1 MDSFELAK
9 ILLGKKS
16 NEGTNEKAK
25 STVMATGTATSDSS
39 NGKVMVDM
47 GGDTISYDDGQSVE
61 IDTNISVKTGDI
73 VQILLTGAAGTSK
86 YPVVIGVIGRGDEQ
100 NAEIQEA
107 KATADQANSNS
118 EEAKKKAEEA
128 EEKAQTA
135 SENADSAKQSASAA
149 SELATSANTNANDA
163 KVLANSAN
171 TASSQANAKAEQ
183 AETDAANA
191 IKTANA
197 AQNGLADANKDISSL
212 QTSVDTLN
220 GDISDAQKKV
230 KENGDAIAGINQ
242 NLVANY
248 ATKTDVSDT
257 KAAIESDIS
266 TTASGIE
273 ASVKETYASKNDVS
287 EIKGELE
294 NKIQVN
300 ADGIESTSKKVESL
314 ASDTQDISTKLNA
327 ASKTASDAQAQADT
341 AVANAKAA
349 QETADTAVA
358 NAKAADD
365 KAKTAQSQLDAAKQN
380 VASAD
385 ASLKTAKQ
393 NYDSALSTYNSLTSS
408 TTATE
413 DQITSAKK
421 NLDSAQAALNKALA
435 DVLTA
440 NHNVTEA
447 QTAANDA
454 LKNATTAYSNAS
466 TALTNA
472 KTAQDT
478 ADKAVADAAKA
489 NKDLAELT
497 NTVNTQETKITQN
510 SESISSLATRTT
522 TVENKFTGYYT
533 KTEADSKIKQTSDSI
548 TSTVSQTYETKTD
561 ASSKLSSAKSY
572 TDSSSSQ
579 ALKDAKADTD
589 NKLKSYSTTTQMNSA
604 IDQKADSITSTVS
617 QTYET
622 KTDSATKLSSA
633 NSYTDSKIKQTSDS
647 ITQQISSVN
656 NGKNIIQ
663 QINLN
668 SGGLKINVDNLEIG
682 SAISNLVTGTV
693 NEYAINTSSSTSP
706 TSGWSTTQPAW
717 SDGKYIWMRTK
728 TTTKDG
734 TVSYSNPACITGA
747 KGSTGATGAQ
757 GVKGDT
763 GASFKTFTTNYEY
776 GQDDIDKYSASG
788 YSGTWDVN
796 ESTSELRVGDTV
808 QLRCT
813 NSSKSG
819 YCFIIAKVTAI
830 PGDKSITC
838 ASSGLIDKGAS
849 GTSVTVKSTSV
860 TYAVTG
866 SNSQPADSA
875 FTSTTMP
882 SVGVG
887 QYLWSKATT
896 VFSDNKSIT
905 SYSVSRIGTD
915 GKTGSTGASGK
926 TTHFAY
932 STSADG
938 KSNFNTSLFSG
949 ATYIGT
955 YDDTTTADS
964 TDPTKYKWT
973 KLKGDTGATGPQGPK
988 GATGPTGASFK
999 TFTTNY
1005 EYGQDDIDKY
1015 SASGYSGTWDVNE
1028 STSELRVGDTVQLRC
1043 TNSSKSG
1050 YCFIIAKVTAIPDD
1064 KSITCASSGLIDK
1077 GMKGDTGPQG
1087 PQGPTG
1093 PQGPK
1098 GDTGPQG
1105 PQGTSKN
1112 QVVHSMSDPSST
1124 SGYAS
1129 GDIWFNQSTG
1139 GIWQFNESAWAV
1151 HQVGTVSIKD
1161 GAITADK
1168 IVSNAV
1174 TADKIVSGA
1183 VTAVKIA
1190 SDAVTADK
1198 IASGSVTSKKINVS
1212 DLSAISANLGK
1223 VTAGAIETPDNG
1235 KTFTLDAT
1243 NKKFKWN
1250 LPQTKMDENG
1260 TISSTSMNAKGVSY
1274 YSSFG
1279 AGQLYS
1285 HSEYSGY
1292 DTSTLVKADSIAV
1305 THHLTANG
1313 ADTQTI
1319 NAIDDVGFVIGKE
1332 EKDTLKLIFTARE
1345 PNHGGL
1351 TYGGCKVPVVVDGT
1365 VTASGGTSCYLTSL
1379 SALANAGIDTNH
1391 VIVVAMLIHPSGA
1404 THMQSVQ
1411 YMSSNS
1417 TYYALFSG
1425 GITSG
1430 TAVRWMAISYFNE

>member
-128 EEKAQTA
+128 
-135 SENADSAKQSASAA
+135 SENANSAKQSASAA

-171 TASSQANAKAEQ
+171 TASNQANAKAEQ

-191 IKTANA
+191 IKTANT
-197 AQNGLADANKDISSL
+197 AQSGLADANKDISSL
-212 QTSVDTLN
+212 QTSVN
-220 GDISDAQKKV
+220 EMNNDISDAQKKV
-230 KENGDAIAGINQ
+230 KENGDAITGINQ
-242 NLVANY
+242 NLAANY

-266 TTASGIE
+266 TTASSIQ

-300 ADGIESTSKKVESL
+300 ADGIESTSKKVTSL
-314 ASDTQDISTKLNA
+314 ESDTQDISTKLNA

-365 KAKTAQSQLDAAKQN
+365 KAKTAQGQLDTAKQN

-413 DQITSAKK
+413 DQISAAKK

-510 SESISSLATRTT
+510 SETISSLATRTT

-548 TSTVSQTYETKTD
+548 TSEVKKVDQKIDDLQVGGRNLWLKTKDYD
-561 ASSKLSSAKSY
+561 ASAYTGWVDNNGGTRVQTTAPYTIVNGFGVQRISEAWRDISQRVAIEPNTVYTLSAWIKWESSTGTMHFY
-572 TDSSSSQ
+572 TNTGSMSG
-579 ALKDAKADTD
+579 T
-589 NKLKSYSTTTQMNSA
+589 N
-604 IDQKADSITSTVS
+604 ITSQVGTDVYKRVS
-617 QTYET
+617 VTFNSGDATISTCRFECDSNTPYLIFGLKFEKGNT
-622 KTDSATKLSSA
+622 PTDWSPAPEDLT
-633 NSYTDSKIKQTSDS
+633 SYTDSKIKQTSDS

-717 SDGKYIWMRTK
+717 ADGKYIWMRTK
-728 TTTKDG
+728 TTKNDG
-734 TVSYSNPACITGA
+734 TVSYSNAACITGA
-747 KGSTGATGAQ
+747 
-757 GVKGDT
+757 
-763 GASFKTFTTNYEY
+763 
-776 GQDDIDKYSASG
+776 
-788 YSGTWDVN
+788 
-796 ESTSELRVGDTV
+796 
-808 QLRCT
+808 
-813 NSSKSG
+813 
-819 YCFIIAKVTAI
+819 
-830 PGDKSITC
+830 
-838 ASSGLIDKGAS
+838 
-849 GTSVTVKSTSV
+849 
-860 TYAVTG
+860 
-866 SNSQPADSA
+866 
-875 FTSTTMP
+875 
-882 SVGVG
+882 
-887 QYLWSKATT
+887 
-896 VFSDNKSIT
+896 
-905 SYSVSRIGTD
+905 
-915 GKTGSTGASGK
+915 
-926 TTHFAY
+926 
-932 STSADG
+932 
-938 KSNFNTSLFSG
+938 
-949 ATYIGT
+949 
-955 YDDTTTADS
+955 
-964 TDPTKYKWT
+964 
-973 KLKGDTGATGPQGPK
+973 TGATGPK
-988 GATGPTGASFK
+988 GKDGNFWVSKQDINLTSSSYNVNTWYPVVGTSIPYDGTHEFKVVSILSGMSHPSWSTHGNGFSVTFEVEDQASGWGTTNRGTRILTDDYRWGTGESPVSYTQLITASFPVFWLRGGGYYSIYSTYNTTWSIK
-999 TFTTNY
+999 TSTYIAN
-1005 EYGQDDIDKY
+1005 
-1015 SASGYSGTWDVNE
+1015 NE
-1028 STSELRVGDTVQLRC
+1028 S
-1043 TNSSKSG
+1043 
-1050 YCFIIAKVTAIPDD
+1050 IAPLSYRPAPEGVNILSTL
-1064 KSITCASSGLIDK
+1064 G
-1077 GMKGDTGPQG
+1077 
-1087 PQGPTG
+1087 
-1093 PQGPK
+1093 
-1098 GDTGPQG
+1098 
-1105 PQGTSKN
+1105 SKN
-1112 QVVHSMSDPSST
+1112 KVIYSTSDPSST

-1129 GDIWFNQSTG
+1129 GDVWFNQSTG
-1139 GIWQFNESAWAV
+1139 GIWQFNGSAWTV

-1168 IVSNAV
+1168 IVTHAV
-1174 TADKIVSGA
+1174 TSEKIGVGNLA
-1183 VTAVKIA
+1183 
-1190 SDAVTADK
+1190 
-1198 IASGSVTSKKINVS
+1198 
-1212 DLSAISANLGK
+1212 AISADLGT
-1223 VTAGAIETPDNG
+1223 VTAGAIRTPDDG

-1243 NKKFKWN
+1243 NKKFTWN
-1250 LPQTKMDENG
+1250 LPQTSMSEDG
-1260 TISSTSMNAKGVSY
+1260 TITSTAMTAKGVEYFSQ
-1274 YSSFG
+1274 FG
-1279 AGQLYS
+1279 AGMLHNYS
-1285 HSEYSGY
+1285 SYSGY
-1292 DTSTLVKADSIAV
+1292 ETTVNMHSDRIEVV
-1305 THHLTANG
+1305 HHLTANG
-1313 ADTQTI
+1313 ADTY
-1319 NAIDDVGFVIGKE
+1319 NMNVIDDTGLLVSKNEVGGI
-1332 EKDTLKLIFTARE
+1332 EKFIFTARE
-1345 PNHGGL
+1345 PNNGGL
-1351 TYGGCKVPVVVDGT
+1351 TYMGCKVPVVVDGT
-1365 VTASGGTSCYLTSL
+1365 ATASVGRTSCYLTSL
-1379 SALANAGIDTNH
+1379 SSLQTAGLDGNH
-1391 VIVVAMLIHPSGA
+1391 IIVVAMLITAGNA
-1404 THMQSVQ
+1404 THIEGVQ
-1411 YMSSNS
+1411 YLSSNS
-1417 TYYALFSG
+1417 SYYALFSG

-1430 TAVRWMAISYFNE
+1430 TYVRWMAISYF

>member
-47 GGDTISYDDGQSVE
+47 GGDTISYDDAQSVE

-128 EEKAQTA
+128 EEKAEEAEEKAQTA
-135 SENADSAKQSASAA
+135 SENANSAKQSASAA
-149 SELATSANTNANDA
+149 SELATSANSNANDA

-171 TASSQANAKAEQ
+171 TASNQANAKAEQ

-197 AQNGLADANKDISSL
+197 AQSGLADANKDISSL

-408 TTATE
+408 TTAKE
-413 DQITSAKK
+413 EQISAAKK

-447 QTAANDA
+447 QAVANDA

-478 ADKAVADAAKA
+478 ANKAVADAAKA

-572 TDSSSSQ
+572 TDASSSQ

-604 IDQKADSITSTVS
+604 INQKADSITSTVS
-617 QTYET
+617 KTYET
-622 KTDSATKLSSA
+622 KTDSAGNLASAKSYADSKASSAQSGAQSYTDNKLKNYSTTSQMTSAIQQKADSITSEVKKVDHKIDDLQVGGRNLLTNSAGGFVMGFAIPNTTWNSSTMKSEISLPTTRVDGRSEVLPQTAAFESWMTLTIGSTYTQSVVIETDANIISNESNWSWYNLTNGHVVVAGRIRKIGENAYLSSSTYTIPETHTGEVRTLDLINLCDCIDLTSGTYLRFYHPKIEIGNQA
-633 NSYTDSKIKQTSDS
+633 TDWSPAPEDLTSYTDSKIKQTSDS

-747 KGSTGATGAQ
+747 KGSTGATG
-757 GVKGDT
+757 
-763 GASFKTFTTNYEY
+763 
-776 GQDDIDKYSASG
+776 
-788 YSGTWDVN
+788 
-796 ESTSELRVGDTV
+796 
-808 QLRCT
+808 
-813 NSSKSG
+813 
-819 YCFIIAKVTAI
+819 
-830 PGDKSITC
+830 
-838 ASSGLIDKGAS
+838 
-849 GTSVTVKSTSV
+849 
-860 TYAVTG
+860 
-866 SNSQPADSA
+866 
-875 FTSTTMP
+875 
-882 SVGVG
+882 
-887 QYLWSKATT
+887 
-896 VFSDNKSIT
+896 
-905 SYSVSRIGTD
+905 
-915 GKTGSTGASGK
+915 
-926 TTHFAY
+926 
-932 STSADG
+932 
-938 KSNFNTSLFSG
+938 
-949 ATYIGT
+949 
-955 YDDTTTADS
+955 
-964 TDPTKYKWT
+964 
-973 KLKGDTGATGPQGPK
+973 PQ
-988 GATGPTGASFK
+988 
-999 TFTTNY
+999 
-1005 EYGQDDIDKY
+1005 
-1015 SASGYSGTWDVNE
+1015 
-1028 STSELRVGDTVQLRC
+1028 
-1043 TNSSKSG
+1043 
-1050 YCFIIAKVTAIPDD
+1050 
-1064 KSITCASSGLIDK
+1064 
-1077 GMKGDTGPQG
+1077 GPQG
-1087 PQGPTG
+1087 PQGVKGNTGATGATG

-1098 GDTGPQG
+1098 GDTGPRGPQGPMGPQG

-1112 QVVHSMSDPSST
+1112 RVVYSTSDPSST
-1124 SGYAS
+1124 SGYGA
-1129 GDIWFNQSTG
+1129 GDIWFNHSTG
-1139 GIWQFNESAWAV
+1139 GIWQFNGSAWAV
-1151 HQVGTVSIKD
+1151 HQVGTVSIKNGAVTAD
-1161 GAITADK
+1161 KITTGAVTAGKIAAGAITADK
-1168 IVSNAV
+1168 I
-1174 TADKIVSGA
+1174 
-1183 VTAVKIA
+1183 
-1190 SDAVTADK
+1190 
-1198 IASGSVTSKKINVS
+1198 
-1212 DLSAISANLGK
+1212 SANAL
-1223 VTAGAIETPDNG
+1223 NG
-1235 KTFTLDAT
+1235 KTIYGGTITGATIKNDVPSDSENFIQIKNGIITLSSGESCGIRDIFNRSLLAC
-1243 NKKFKWN
+1243 NSY
-1250 LPQTKMDENG
+1250 ENG
-1260 TISSTSMNAKGVSY
+1260 TILNIGRGCSEIFVPSGLIYHYSNGYPNIQYPVAYFGTTTTTVGSSSM
-1274 YSSFG
+1274 
-1279 AGQLYS
+1279 
-1285 HSEYSGY
+1285 
-1292 DTSTLVKADSIAV
+1292 
-1305 THHLTANG
+1305 
-1313 ADTQTI
+1313 
-1319 NAIDDVGFVIGKE
+1319 
-1332 EKDTLKLIFTARE
+1332 
-1345 PNHGGL
+1345 
-1351 TYGGCKVPVVVDGT
+1351 
-1365 VTASGGTSCYLTSL
+1365 YLTSL
-1379 SALANAGIDTNH
+1379 ASLTGLGMQDNGRIIVLPMMIAPAAGYH
-1391 VIVVAMLIHPSGA
+1391 LEG
-1404 THMQSVQ
+1404 VQ
-1411 YMSSNS
+1411 YLTTDKS
-1417 TYYALFSG
+1417 YYALFNTHPN
-1425 GITSG
+1425 TSV
-1430 TAVRWMAISYFNE
+1430 TIRWIALSF

>member
-16 NEGTNEKAK
+16 NEGTNEKSK

-163 KVLANSAN
+163 KALANSAN
-171 TASSQANAKAEQ
+171 TASNQANAKAEQ

-197 AQNGLADANKDISSL
+197 AQSGLADTNKDISSL
-212 QTSVDTLN
+212 QTSVDAMN
-220 GDISDAQKKV
+220 NDISDTQKKV

-242 NLVANY
+242 NLAANY

-266 TTASGIE
+266 TTASSIQ

-300 ADGIESTSKKVESL
+300 ADGIESTSKKVTSL
-314 ASDTQDISTKLNA
+314 ESDTQDISTKLNA

-365 KAKTAQSQLDAAKQN
+365 KAKTAQSQLDTAKQN

-385 ASLKTAKQ
+385 AALKTAKQ

-413 DQITSAKK
+413 EQISAAKK

-447 QTAANDA
+447 QAAANDA

-466 TALTNA
+466 TALSNA

-489 NKDLAELT
+489 NKNLAELT

-510 SESISSLATRTT
+510 SEAISSLATRTA

-757 GVKGDT
+757 GPKGDKGEQGIQGAT
-763 GASFKTFTTNYEY
+763 GA
-776 GQDDIDKYSASG
+776 
-788 YSGTWDVN
+788 
-796 ESTSELRVGDTV
+796 
-808 QLRCT
+808 
-813 NSSKSG
+813 
-819 YCFIIAKVTAI
+819 
-830 PGDKSITC
+830 
-838 ASSGLIDKGAS
+838 
-849 GTSVTVKSTSV
+849 
-860 TYAVTG
+860 
-866 SNSQPADSA
+866 
-875 FTSTTMP
+875 
-882 SVGVG
+882 
-887 QYLWSKATT
+887 
-896 VFSDNKSIT
+896 
-905 SYSVSRIGTD
+905 
-915 GKTGSTGASGK
+915 
-926 TTHFAY
+926 
-932 STSADG
+932 
-938 KSNFNTSLFSG
+938 
-949 ATYIGT
+949 
-955 YDDTTTADS
+955 
-964 TDPTKYKWT
+964 
-973 KLKGDTGATGPQGPK
+973 TGATGPQGPK
-988 GATGPTGASFK
+988 GDTGATGA
-999 TFTTNY
+999 
-1005 EYGQDDIDKY
+1005 
-1015 SASGYSGTWDVNE
+1015 
-1028 STSELRVGDTVQLRC
+1028 
-1043 TNSSKSG
+1043 
-1050 YCFIIAKVTAIPDD
+1050 
-1064 KSITCASSGLIDK
+1064 
-1077 GMKGDTGPQG
+1077 
-1087 PQGPTG
+1087 TG

-1098 GDTGPQG
+1098 GKDGNFWVSNQDIDLTSSSYNVNTWYPVVGTNIPANGTHEFKVASQLNGLSHPSWSIHKNGFSVMFEVEDQACGWGTTNREPRILTDDYQWGTGESPVSYTQLYTASFPVFWLRG
-1105 PQGTSKN
+1105 GGFYPIYSTYNTTWSIKTSTYIVNNQSIAPLSHRPTPEGVNILSTLDSKN
-1112 QVVHSMSDPSST
+1112 KTVYSTSDPSST
-1124 SGYAS
+1124 SGYKA
-1129 GDIWFNQSTG
+1129 GDVWFNQATG
-1139 GIWQFNESAWAV
+1139 GIWQFNGSAWAV
-1151 HQVGTVSIKD
+1151 HQVGSVSIKN
-1161 GAITADK
+1161 GAVTADK
-1168 IVSNAV
+1168 IISNAV
-1174 TADKIVSGA
+1174 TADKIA
-1183 VTAVKIA
+1183 A
-1190 SDAVTADK
+1190 
-1198 IASGSVTSKKINVS
+1198 GSVTSKKISVS
-1212 DLSAISANLGK
+1212 SLDAISANLGK
-1223 VTAGAIETPDNG
+1223 VTAGVIETPDNG

-1243 NKKFKWN
+1243 NKKFTWN
-1250 LPQTKMDENG
+1250 LPNTTMNEDG
-1260 TISSTSMNAKGVSY
+1260 TIYSGGMNAKGKKI
-1274 YSSFG
+1274 
-1279 AGQLYS
+1279 
-1285 HSEYSGY
+1285 
-1292 DTSTLVKADSIAV
+1292 TSTFGSGQIYNASMYDGSNQCAIITESNIILNYQ
-1305 THHLTANG
+1305 LTANS
-1313 ADTQTI
+1313 ANTNYFTQLSPSGI
-1319 NAIDDVGFVIGKE
+1319 NIYQQPISGGTSTPIFEVGN
-1332 EKDTLKLIFTARE
+1332 
-1345 PNHGGL
+1345 P
-1351 TYGGCKVPVVVDGT
+1351 TYNYGFKYKGCRVPVVTDGT

-1379 SALANAGIDTNH
+1379 SALANAGLDTNRI
-1391 VIVVAMLIHPSGA
+1391 IVVAMLMNPGSA
-1404 THMQSVQ
+1404 THIQGVQ
-1411 YMSSNS
+1411 YMSSNQ
-1417 TYYALFSG
+1417 TYWALFSG
-1425 GITSG
+1425 EITSG
-1430 TAVRWMAISYFNE
+1430 TYVRWMAISYF

>member
-171 TASSQANAKAEQ
+171 TASSQANAKAEL

-197 AQNGLADANKDISSL
+197 AQSGLADANKDISSL
-212 QTSVDTLN
+212 QTSVDAMHN
-220 GDISDAQKKV
+220 DISDAQKKV
-230 KENGDAIAGINQ
+230 KENGDAITGINQ
-242 NLVANY
+242 NLSANY

-257 KAAIESDIS
+257 KADIESDIS
-266 TTASGIE
+266 TTASAIQ

-314 ASDTQDISTKLNA
+314 ESDTQDISTKLNA

-385 ASLKTAKQ
+385 AALKTAKQ

-413 DQITSAKK
+413 DQISAAKK

-510 SESISSLATRTT
+510 SEAISSLATRTT

-617 QTYET
+617 KTYET
-622 KTDSATKLSSA
+622 KTDSAGNLASAKSYADSKASSAQSGAQSYTDNKLKNYSTTSQMTSAIQQKADSITSEVKKVDQKIDDLQVGGRNLLKNSAGSFVMGYGIPNTTWNSSTMKSEISLPTTRMYSEVLPQTAEFELWMTLTIGSTYTQSIVIETDANIISNEFNWTWFTSDNGHFTVAGRTRKIGENTYLSSSTYTFPETRSGVVRILDIINLCDCIDLTSGTYLRFYHPKIEIGNQA
-633 NSYTDSKIKQTSDS
+633 TDWSPAPEDLTSYTDSKIKQTSDS

-757 GVKGDT
+757 GAT
-763 GASFKTFTTNYEY
+763 G
-776 GQDDIDKYSASG
+776 
-788 YSGTWDVN
+788 
-796 ESTSELRVGDTV
+796 
-808 QLRCT
+808 
-813 NSSKSG
+813 
-819 YCFIIAKVTAI
+819 
-830 PGDKSITC
+830 P
-838 ASSGLIDKGAS
+838 
-849 GTSVTVKSTSV
+849 
-860 TYAVTG
+860 
-866 SNSQPADSA
+866 
-875 FTSTTMP
+875 
-882 SVGVG
+882 
-887 QYLWSKATT
+887 
-896 VFSDNKSIT
+896 
-905 SYSVSRIGTD
+905 
-915 GKTGSTGASGK
+915 
-926 TTHFAY
+926 
-932 STSADG
+932 
-938 KSNFNTSLFSG
+938 
-949 ATYIGT
+949 
-955 YDDTTTADS
+955 
-964 TDPTKYKWT
+964 
-973 KLKGDTGATGPQGPK
+973 KGDTGATGP
-988 GATGPTGASFK
+988 
-999 TFTTNY
+999 
-1005 EYGQDDIDKY
+1005 
-1015 SASGYSGTWDVNE
+1015 
-1028 STSELRVGDTVQLRC
+1028 
-1043 TNSSKSG
+1043 
-1050 YCFIIAKVTAIPDD
+1050 
-1064 KSITCASSGLIDK
+1064 
-1077 GMKGDTGPQG
+1077 KGDTGPQG
-1087 PQGPTG
+1087 VA
-1093 PQGPK
+1093 GPK
-1098 GDTGPQG
+1098 GDTGPRGPQGPMGPQG

-1112 QVVHSMSDPSST
+1112 QVIYSTSDPSST
-1124 SGYAS
+1124 SGYKS
-1129 GDIWFNQSTG
+1129 GDTWFNQSTG
-1139 GIWQFNESAWAV
+1139 GIWQFNGSAWAV
-1151 HQVGTVSIKD
+1151 HQVGTVSIKN
-1161 GAITADK
+1161 GAVTADK

-1183 VTAVKIA
+1183 VTA
-1190 SDAVTADK
+1190 DK
-1198 IASGSVTSKKINVS
+1198 IAAGSVTSKKISVS
-1212 DLSAISANLGK
+1212 TLDAISVNLGT
-1223 VTAGAIETPDNG
+1223 VTAGTIQTPDNG

-1243 NKKFKWN
+1243 NKKFTWN
-1250 LPQTKMDENG
+1250 LPNTTMNEDG
-1260 TISSTSMNAKGVSY
+1260 TIYSGGMNAKGKKITSK
-1274 YSSFG
+1274 FG
-1279 AGQLYS
+1279 SGQIYNAS
-1285 HSEYSGY
+1285 TY
-1292 DTSTLVKADSIAV
+1292 DGSNQCAIITESNIILNYQ
-1305 THHLTANG
+1305 LTANS
-1313 ADTQTI
+1313 ANTNYFTQLSPSGI
-1319 NAIDDVGFVIGKE
+1319 NIYQQPISGGTSTPIFEVGN
-1332 EKDTLKLIFTARE
+1332 
-1345 PNHGGL
+1345 P
-1351 TYGGCKVPVVVDGT
+1351 TYNYGFKYKGCRVPVVTDGT

-1379 SALANAGIDTNH
+1379 SALAKAGLDTNR

-1404 THMQSVQ
+1404 THIQGVQ

-1417 TYYALFSG
+1417 SYYALFSA

-1430 TAVRWMAISYFNE
+1430 TSVRWMAISYF

>member
-128 EEKAQTA
+128 
-135 SENADSAKQSASAA
+135 SENANSAKQSASAA

-197 AQNGLADANKDISSL
+197 AQSGLADANKDISSL
-212 QTSVDTLN
+212 QTSVN
-220 GDISDAQKKV
+220 AMNNDISDAQKKV
-230 KENGDAIAGINQ
+230 KENGDAITGINQ
-242 NLVANY
+242 NLAANY

-266 TTASGIE
+266 TTASSIQ

-300 ADGIESTSKKVESL
+300 ADGIESTSKKVTSL
-314 ASDTQDISTKLNA
+314 VSDTQDISTKLNA

-385 ASLKTAKQ
+385 AALKTAKQ

-413 DQITSAKK
+413 EQITAAKK

-447 QTAANDA
+447 QDAANDA
-454 LKNATTAYSNAS
+454 LKNATTAYNNAS

-489 NKDLAELT
+489 NRDLAELT

-510 SESISSLATRTT
+510 SEAISSLATRTT

-589 NKLKSYSTTTQMNSA
+589 NKLKSYSTTEQMNSA

-617 QTYET
+617 KTYET

-706 TSGWSTTQPAW
+706 TSGWSTTQPEW

-757 GVKGDT
+757 GPKGDKGEQGIQGNPGINGQDGKDFNWNLASNTNKGTYGWSWSMMSGGYTATAITENGIDTCKLTRNTVTQSGWSVIQYDNIGRIKWKANTTYTLSVEVKSNVSTELVPEFREADGTNPLIDSLTIVKNTTTANVWVKLIWIAKSVTTLPSSMYQNTYFTGMNSGTGVWYQFRNLKLEEGDKATDWCPSQEDLKGDT
-763 GASFKTFTTNYEY
+763 GP
-776 GQDDIDKYSASG
+776 Q
-788 YSGTWDVN
+788 
-796 ESTSELRVGDTV
+796 
-808 QLRCT
+808 
-813 NSSKSG
+813 
-819 YCFIIAKVTAI
+819 
-830 PGDKSITC
+830 
-838 ASSGLIDKGAS
+838 
-849 GTSVTVKSTSV
+849 
-860 TYAVTG
+860 
-866 SNSQPADSA
+866 
-875 FTSTTMP
+875 
-882 SVGVG
+882 GVAG
-887 QYLWSKATT
+887 
-896 VFSDNKSIT
+896 
-905 SYSVSRIGTD
+905 
-915 GKTGSTGASGK
+915 
-926 TTHFAY
+926 
-932 STSADG
+932 
-938 KSNFNTSLFSG
+938 
-949 ATYIGT
+949 
-955 YDDTTTADS
+955 
-964 TDPTKYKWT
+964 P
-973 KLKGDTGATGPQGPK
+973 KGDTGATGPQG
-988 GATGPTGASFK
+988 
-999 TFTTNY
+999 
-1005 EYGQDDIDKY
+1005 
-1015 SASGYSGTWDVNE
+1015 ASGTSVTSTVDEWYL
-1028 STSELRVGDTVQLRC
+1028 STSSTGLSGGSW
-1043 TNSSKSG
+1043 SS
-1050 YCFIIAKVTAIPDD
+1050 TRQ
-1064 KSITCASSGLIDK
+1064 TWSSGK
-1077 GMKGDTGPQG
+1077 YYWRRVKTTYSNGS
-1087 PQGPTG
+1087 
-1093 PQGPK
+1093 
-1098 GDTGPQG
+1098 
-1105 PQGTSKN
+1105 TSYTPSTNGYYDPAITSAVSNANNATNVANTAYSLADGKN
-1112 QVVHSMSDPSST
+1112 KVIYSTSDPSST
-1124 SGYAS
+1124 SGYKS
-1129 GDIWFNQSTG
+1129 GDVWFNQSTG
-1139 GIWQFNESAWAV
+1139 GIWQFNGSAWAV
-1151 HQVGTVSIKD
+1151 HQVGTVSIKN